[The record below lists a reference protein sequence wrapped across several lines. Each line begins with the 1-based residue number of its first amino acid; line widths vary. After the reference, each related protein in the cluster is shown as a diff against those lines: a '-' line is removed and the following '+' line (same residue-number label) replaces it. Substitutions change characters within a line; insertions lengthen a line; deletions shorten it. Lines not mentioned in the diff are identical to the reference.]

1 MPPHGHGG
9 DEEEEVIVVRTDGP
23 PFVDL
28 KAKQGRGFE
37 ADFDKVQVGWM
48 LKTLENRWCVRLS
61 FVLLSLVLAEILG
74 PWKDLVS

>member
-37 ADFDKVQVGWM
+37 ADFDKVQVCLFM
-48 LKTLENRWCVRLS
+48 KVTKNES
-61 FVLLSLVLAEILG
+61 TVLTRFALLFCSCRNI
-74 PWKDLVS
+74 

>member
-37 ADFDKVQVGWM
+37 ADFDKVQVCF
-48 LKTLENRWCVRLS
+48 R
-61 FVLLSLVLAEILG
+61 FF
-74 PWKDLVS
+74 